1 MKKEI
6 KTTEEKVN
14 PFLNQFTDNEA
25 REAFNEILSYTIDR
39 IKDLGT
45 WTNTDDLHNEIFNTD
60 YFIIGRYQAE
70 QFLQKIGVFETIGV
84 VKEYEEYHFGEVN
97 TDLTEPEN
105 VCNMYV
111 YIVGEEILNNIETLS
126 TLDRGVILSKKE
138 VNKIVK
144 ELESLRMVT
153 FNDQR

>member
-1 MKKEI
+1 MKN
-6 KTTEEKVN
+6 KTTQEPVN
-14 PFLNQFTDNEA
+14 PFLDQFTDNEA
-25 REAFNEILSYTIDR
+25 REAFNKILSYTIDR

-45 WTNTDDLHNEIFNTD
+45 CTRAEDLHNEIFNTD

-70 QFLQKIGVFETIGV
+70 QFLKKVGVFKAIEVI
-84 VKEYEEYHFGEVN
+84 KEYEEDNFGEVN
-97 TDLTEPEN
+97 TDLTEPEH

-111 YIVGEEILNNIETLS
+111 YIIGEKILNNIETLS
-126 TLDRGVILSKKE
+126 NLGGVILSEKE
-138 VNKIVK
+138 IDKIVK

>member
-1 MKKEI
+1 MKN
-6 KTTEEKVN
+6 KTTQEPVN
-14 PFLNQFTDNEA
+14 PFLDQFTDNEA
-25 REAFNEILSYTIDR
+25 REAFNKILSYTIDR

-45 WTNTDDLHNEIFNTD
+45 CTHAEDLHNEIFNTD

-70 QFLQKIGVFETIGV
+70 QFLKKVGVFKAIEVI
-84 VKEYEEYHFGEVN
+84 KEYEEDNFGEVN
-97 TDLTEPEN
+97 TDLTEPEH

-111 YIVGEEILNNIETLS
+111 YIIGEKILNNIETLS
-126 TLDRGVILSKKE
+126 NLGGVILSEKE
-138 VNKIVK
+138 IDKIVK

>member
-14 PFLNQFTDNEA
+14 PFLSQFTDNEA

-45 WTNTDDLHNEIFNTD
+45 CTNTDDLHNEIFNTD
-60 YFIIGRYQAE
+60 YFIIGYYQAE
-70 QFLQKIGVFETIGV
+70 QFLRKVGVFKAIEVI
-84 VKEYEEYHFGEVN
+84 KEYEEDNFGEVN
-97 TDLTEPEN
+97 TDLTEPEH

-111 YIVGEEILNNIETLS
+111 YIIGEKILNNIETLS
-126 TLDRGVILSKKE
+126 NLGGVILSEKE
-138 VNKIVK
+138 IDKIVK